1 MVKEIPFGG
10 IAVPSPG
17 FGAMG
22 MSFGLGS
29 NLSLE
34 EAEPVLLKA
43 IELGCTF
50 WDTAVVYQAGVN
62 EKLLGDFIRKHNV
75 RDKVFIA
82 SKCGFDVFGKGGV
95 TNSASHIKE
104 YIEGTI
110 ERLGFA
116 PDLYYLHRIDP
127 NTPLEESIPA
137 LDEIRK
143 QGKTKYIGLSE
154 CSANTLRKAN
164 SIAKID
170 AVQAE
175 YSAFET
181 LHETDGLID
190 TAKELGIA
198 YVAYSPLGH
207 GWLVDDFPYKSPD
220 DFAPD
225 DFRRTVPKFQGEN
238 FYKNKAIVEEIKKL
252 AVRKGCT
259 LTQIALAW
267 VASQEMIAIPGTTKA
282 HRLEENWASRD
293 VDLTEE
299 EKAEMRRII
308 DSAKPQGNRYSATH
322 QALVMPMP
330 FPDQPR
336 SFSIRLGDSKYHCW
350 LSSIVILHFEDY
362 TGPIPSINMVSSSV
376 VKGQDVL
383 AGLDRF
389 KPLPDLRTH
398 ADDWTG
404 VTSRRER
411 KRRQNRLNQRAWRR
425 RKAGQNTSDGQQC
438 QTATAASARTSHDV
452 SVVLSDTFSSKFSG
466 APTIGDGI
474 LLIPDTC
481 EAERLRNL
489 IRQSLEDYSLQ
500 TPRPSNLHII
510 IRLNVL
516 NAIADNATAIGFPK
530 ESLCRDEFISPFY
543 QIGPIL
549 LPSPGCPTS
558 LQPTSL
564 QRSTAH
570 HPWIDLFPFPK
581 FRDNVLDGMQK
592 GLFDDDELCGDL
604 LGVEGAGVGE
614 QPSLLVWTVAWDAKG
629 WEVNAAFVKK
639 WGSLIQDCPEIME
652 STNYW
657 RRKRGQ
663 HALTFDVDPG
673 TGP

>member
-1 MVKEIPFGG
+1 MVKTIPFGD
-10 IAVPSPG
+10 ITVQSPG

-104 YIEGTI
+104 YIDGTI

-164 SIAKID
+164 FIAKID

-267 VASQEMIAIPGTTKA
+267 VTSQGMIAIPGTTKA

-308 DSAKPQGNRYSATH
+308 DSAKPQGNR
-322 QALVMPMP
+322 M
-330 FPDQPR
+330 D
-336 SFSIRLGDSKYHCW
+336 
-350 LSSIVILHFEDY
+350 
-362 TGPIPSINMVSSSV
+362 SSSA

-383 AGLDRF
+383 ACLDRF

-398 ADDWTG
+398 AGDWTG
-404 VTSRRER
+404 VTSRCER
-411 KRRQNRLNQRAWRR
+411 KRRQQQAQSKSMAPPVGR
-425 RKAGQNTSDGQQC
+425 RKAAPYTSDGQQY
-438 QTATAASARTSHDV
+438 QTATTASTRTSHDD
-452 SVVLSDTFSSKFSG
+452 SLVLRDTFSSTFSK
-466 APTIGDGI
+466 APNIGDGI

-489 IRQSLEDYSLQ
+489 IRQSLVDYSLQ

-543 QIGPIL
+543 QIGPIQI
-549 LPSPGCPTS
+549 PSPSCPTS
-558 LQPTSL
+558 LQPTPL

-570 HPWIDLFPFPK
+570 HPWIDLLPFPN
-581 FRDNVLDGMQK
+581 FRDNILRGMQK

-604 LGVEGAGVGE
+604 LGVEGGGVGE

-629 WEVNAAFVKK
+629 WEVNAALLKK
-639 WGSLIQDCPEIME
+639 WGGLIKDCPEIME

-657 RRKRGQ
+657 RTKRGQ
-663 HALTFDVDPG
+663 PTLTFGVDAG